1 MMLELKNPGENGP
14 YEIIETFDFP
24 HQTKCGTELVQYN
37 YCGMCGGLLERPT
50 DPETLYEDFKKVM
63 FGF

>member
-1 MMLELKNPGENGP
+1 
-14 YEIIETFDFP
+14 
-24 HQTKCGTELVQYN
+24 
-37 YCGMCGGLLERPT
+37 MCGGLLERPT